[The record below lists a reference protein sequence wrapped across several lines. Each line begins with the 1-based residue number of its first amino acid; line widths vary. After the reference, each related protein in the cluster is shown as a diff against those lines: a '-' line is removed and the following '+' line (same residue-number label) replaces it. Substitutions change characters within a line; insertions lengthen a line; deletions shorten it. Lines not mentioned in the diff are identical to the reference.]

1 MMCRCNAARYQKQL
15 RWRCAAAWGPRTWNE
30 KMRYALRAHHVDV
43 CGGLMVTVGVI
54 ARFEAKP
61 GTRAEIERFFHNGLS
76 IVEKQPFTTV
86 WFAFRTGPTS
96 YGAFAAFESDAD
108 REALL
113 SAGGPKLSAEFANLF
128 AQPPSF
134 EKADVLEARYVR

>member
-1 MMCRCNAARYQKQL
+1 
-15 RWRCAAAWGPRTWNE
+15 
-30 KMRYALRAHHVDV
+30 
-43 CGGLMVTVGVI
+43 MVTVGVI

-61 GTRAEIERFFHNGLS
+61 GTHAQIERFFQNGLS
-76 IVEKQPFTTV
+76 IVEMQPSTTM

-96 YGAFAAFESDAD
+96 YGAFAAFETDAD

-128 AQPPSF
+128 VRSPSF
-134 EKADVLEARYVR
+134 EKAEVLEARYAR